1 MENCGTF
8 SILGFVLFIMVISI
22 WDYYVL
28 ILVVAYFLALWCT
41 WRSDNNDRHY
51 NETIAHPMFYHPEIP
66 ELEQIIIIQINYQVY
81 EYNDESKNKEED
93 DICCICL
100 DNLYIKGNSI
110 AVLDCNHE
118 FHKKCL
124 EKWLEIKQICP
135 LCIYEIPVTILHQS
149 DIVNEIIV

>member
-28 ILVVAYFLALWCT
+28 IFVVAYFLALWAT
-41 WRSDNNDRHY
+41 WRSDNDERHY
-51 NETIAHPMFYHPEIP
+51 NETIAHFMFPEIP
-66 ELEQIIIIQINYQVY
+66 ELEQIIIQINYQVY
-81 EYNDESKNKEED
+81 EYNDNDSPNKELDE
-93 DICCICL
+93 ICCICL
-100 DNLYIKGNSI
+100 DNLYITDISI

-149 DIVNEIIV
+149 DIENEIIV